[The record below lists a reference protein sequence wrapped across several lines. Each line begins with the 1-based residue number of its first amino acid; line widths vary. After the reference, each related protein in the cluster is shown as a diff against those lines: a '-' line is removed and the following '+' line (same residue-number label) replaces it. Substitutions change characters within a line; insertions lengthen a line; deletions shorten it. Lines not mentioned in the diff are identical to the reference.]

1 MQRILTQL
9 MKLLLWI
16 RRLFV
21 KTPTRPLMWSVEDF
35 KLGKRWAQSQPHPTQ
50 NGKTLWDKVHDRRE
64 DSCETLHNI
73 NKELYDRN
81 KI

>member
-1 MQRILTQL
+1 
-9 MKLLLWI
+9 
-16 RRLFV
+16 
-21 KTPTRPLMWSVEDF
+21 MWSVEDF